1 MKKKSVQVEVPLS
14 IHELLQDIAQSSGWS
29 FQEVLLQTIK
39 SGLPP
44 SLAKVPEDFHEGLL
58 LLNSLGDRDLLRVVE
73 GELPGS
79 LPKGPKSADFKL
91 LRQTYALRLLKWRGH
106 PIPSPYEA
114 LVS

>member
-1 MKKKSVQVEVPLS
+1 MKKKSVQVEIPLS
-14 IHELLQDIAQSSGWS
+14 IYELLQDIAQSSGWS
-29 FQEVLLQTIK
+29 FEEVLLQTVK

-44 SLAKVPEDFHEGLL
+44 SLGKVPEDFHEGLL
-58 LLNSLGDRDLLRVVE
+58 TLNSLGDRDLLRVVE
-73 GELPGS
+73 GELPS
-79 LPKGPKSADFKL
+79 SMPKGPKSADFKL

>member
-1 MKKKSVQVEVPLS
+1 MKKKTVQVELPLS
-14 IHELLQDIAQSSGWS
+14 IHHLIAEVAEASGWT
-29 FQEVLLQTIK
+29 FQDVVIQTIK

-44 SLAKVPEDFHEGLL
+44 SLSKVPEAFHDDLL
-58 LLNSLGDRDLLRVVE
+58 VLNKLGDRDLLRVVE
-73 GELPGS
+73 GELPDGLS
-79 LPKGPKSADFKL
+79 QGPDSPDFKL

>member
-1 MKKKSVQVEVPLS
+1 MKKKKVEVEIPLS
-14 IHELLQDIAQSSGWS
+14 IYELLQDIAQSSKWP
-29 FQEVLLQTIK
+29 FEEVILQTIK
-39 SGLPP
+39 AGLPP
-44 SLAKVPEDFHEGLL
+44 SLGKVPTDFHEGLL
-58 LLNSLGDRDLLRVVE
+58 SLNGLGDLDLLRVVE
-73 GELPGS
+73 GKVPEG

>member
-1 MKKKSVQVEVPLS
+1 MKKKSVNIEIPLS

-29 FQEVLLQTIK
+29 FEEVLLQTIK

-44 SLAKVPEDFHEGLL
+44 SLGKVPVDFHEGLL

-73 GELPGS
+73 GELTGS
-79 LPKGPKSADFKL
+79 VPKGPKSADFKL

-106 PIPSPYEA
+106 PIPSPYET

>member
-29 FQEVLLQTIK
+29 FEEVLLQTIK

-44 SLAKVPEDFHEGLL
+44 SLGKVPEDFHEGLL

-73 GELPGS
+73 GELLGN

>member
-1 MKKKSVQVEVPLS
+1 MKSKKVQVEIPLS
-14 IHELLQDIAQSSGWS
+14 IYELLQDIAQASNWT
-29 FQEVLLQTIK
+29 FEEVVLQTIK

-44 SLAKVPEDFHEGLL
+44 SLGKVPEEFHEGLL
-58 LLNSLGDRDLLRVVE
+58 LLNGLGDRDLLCVVE
-73 GELPGS
+73 GELPKG
-79 LPKGPKSADFKL
+79 LPQGPKSADFKL

>member
-29 FQEVLLQTIK
+29 FEEVLLQTIK

-44 SLAKVPEDFHEGLL
+44 SLGKVPEDFHEGLL

-79 LPKGPKSADFKL
+79 VPKGPKSADFKL
-91 LRQTYALRLLKWRGH
+91 LRQT
-106 PIPSPYEA
+106 
-114 LVS
+114 